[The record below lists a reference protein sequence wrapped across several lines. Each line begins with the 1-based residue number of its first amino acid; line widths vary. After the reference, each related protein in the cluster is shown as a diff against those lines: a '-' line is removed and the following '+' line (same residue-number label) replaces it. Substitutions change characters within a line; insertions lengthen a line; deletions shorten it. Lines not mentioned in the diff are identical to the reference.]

1 MIQIIFEKGRAVSAS
16 DIGGRAVSAGDFGGN
31 ECSGANGGDNKWG
44 ASVTGRVA
52 AAVINGSG
60 GEQSGNEYGAKGG
73 GNACRESGGG
83 GNECGE
89 SGGGDECEERAA
101 AMAAMNARRGR
112 Q

>member
-1 MIQIIFEKGRAVSAS
+1 MEGERYRLAILAAMN
-16 DIGGRAVSAGDFGGN
+16 AA
-31 ECSGANGGDNKWG
+31 GANGGDNKWG

-60 GEQSGNEYGAKGG
+60 GKQSGNEYGAKGG

>member
-1 MIQIIFEKGRAVSAS
+1 M
-16 DIGGRAVSAGDFGGN
+16 
-31 ECSGANGGDNKWG
+31 
-44 ASVTGRVA
+44 
-52 AAVINGSG
+52 INGSG

-89 SGGGDECEERAA
+89 SGGGGDECEERAA